1 MEHTRIVETALA
13 EFDSRKKLGGEEFSL
28 KYREQLLQ
36 EIEES
41 FVHYKSHNDSKN
53 IFKAA
58 NTPITLCVMWAIL
71 YIFAQI
77 SSLVMLYPL
86 ANFANLLMWTIFL
99 LMMTWAYAKYRCS
112 SALNMANPNI
122 DFYQF
127 SSGEFSQI
135 GVTIELLILKL
146 CFPLTALRISM
157 L

>member
-28 KYREQLLQ
+28 KYRDQLLQ

-86 ANFANLLMWTIFL
+86 ANFANLLMWTMM

-112 SALNMANPNI
+112 SPLNMANTNI
-122 DFYQF
+122 D
-127 SSGEFSQI
+127 
-135 GVTIELLILKL
+135 
-146 CFPLTALRISM
+146 
-157 L
+157 